1 MPAGMRAPWLWA
13 AAIVGHVAA
22 GRVRV
27 SPVEKVIAMLTDNK
41 NKIAADLAAEEKE
54 MAEYSQ
60 FCDDEISEKTFAIKT
75 ANRKIDD
82 LIATVSDCKA
92 QLKGVED
99 EVAEIGTQMA
109 AKEKELADASA
120 VRKEDRS
127 EFQATEKELVAA
139 VDQLEKAVVLLKKG
153 LSLTQ
158 VWHKNPNIQV
168 VLQSLS
174 RIVDAAWLDDES
186 RSSLRGLLQQQ
197 DALKQNMGES
207 MGDSDDLRLPK
218 KEKSGTQTIIES
230 IQDMKSKA
238 EETLS
243 NTRNN
248 EMKSQHNF
256 QMMTMSL
263 EGAMNLLKEK
273 LSEAQSLKASLS
285 EESGKAKGE
294 MGETRESMKADKMY
308 LSTLRNDCESSA
320 AEWAERQKSAKEEMA
335 AIEKAKAIL
344 GGVKSML
351 QSGVEVDGR
360 KKQPFDED
368 KGSDEESKTRGQLVN
383 KLRELGHKF
392 HSYTMME
399 LVSAAASDPFEKIRG
414 LLGDMIAKLV
424 AEANEEASQKA
435 FCDEEMGKSNKEKDA
450 KSMRIDKLTA
460 KLDHA
465 TATTAELEDAIKE
478 LQAELADIDKATSEA
493 TKLRNEEHA
502 TYEKAS
508 KDYKAGAQAVEDA
521 IGVLKEFYA
530 SAFTQVNTGKSE
542 KAPSFGGPKSDAN
555 GGIIAILEIS
565 AEEFTKMYTEVQAD
579 ELTAKA
585 TYDRMMT
592 ESKVA
597 TASKQTEVKAMESEL
612 KQLAVAIQSATQD
625 KIMVSKELDAVMAY
639 LDKLKPQCET
649 KVLSYEEKVAK
660 RKAEIEGLKEA
671 LEILTAPAELLQRR
685 SLRAVSSH

>member
-1 MPAGMRAPWLWA
+1 
-13 AAIVGHVAA
+13 
-22 GRVRV
+22 
-27 SPVEKVIAMLTDNK
+27 
-41 NKIAADLAAEEKE
+41 
-54 MAEYSQ
+54 MAEYSE
-60 FCDDEISEKTFAIKT
+60 FCDSETDEKSYAIKT

-82 LIATVSDCKA
+82 LIATISDCKA

-99 EVAEIGTQMA
+99 EIAEIGTQMA
-109 AKEKELADASA
+109 AKDKELTDAAA
-120 VRKEDRS
+120 VRKEDKS
-127 EFQATEKELVAA
+127 EFQATEKELVEA
-139 VDQLEKAVVLLKKG
+139 VDQLEKAIVLLKKG

-158 VWHKNPNIQV
+158 VWHKNPNIQM

-186 RSSLRGLLQQQ
+186 RTSLRGLLQQQ
-197 DALKQNMGES
+197 EELKSNMGES
-207 MGDSDDLRLPK
+207 MAESDDLRLPN
-218 KEKSGTQTIIES
+218 KEKTGTAAIIES

-294 MGETRESMKADKMY
+294 MGETRESMRADKTY
-308 LSTLRNDCESSA
+308 LTTLTHECEQTA
-320 AEWAERQKSAKEEMA
+320 AEWVDRQKSAKEEMA

-344 GGVKSML
+344 SDVKAML
-351 QSGVEVDGR
+351 QSGMVIDGR
-360 KKQPFDED
+360 KKQPWSDSTQVADEPSSED
-368 KGSDEESKTRGQLVN
+368 KEAKVRSQLVN
-383 KLRELGHKF
+383 KLRDLGHKF

-399 LVSAAASDPFEKIRG
+399 MVSAAASDPFEKIRG
-414 LLGDMIAKLV
+414 LIGDMIAKLV

-435 FCDEEMGKSNKEKDA
+435 FCDEEMGKSNKDKEQKT
-450 KSMRIDKLTA
+450 MRIDQLQA

-465 TATTAELEDAIKE
+465 TAKTAELEDAIKE
-478 LQAELADIDKATSEA
+478 LQAELADIDKATAEA
-493 TKLRNEEHA
+493 TKIRNEEHA
-502 TYEKAS
+502 TYTTAS
-508 KDYKAGAQAVEDA
+508 KDFKEAAQAVEDA

-530 SAFTQVNTGKSE
+530 GAFMQQVKGKG
-542 KAPSFGGPKSDAN
+542 KAPSFGGAKSDAG
-555 GGIIAILEIS
+555 GGIIAILELS
-565 AEEFTKMYTEVQAD
+565 AEEFTKMYTEVQSD

-585 TYDRMMT
+585 TYDRMMQ

-597 TASKQTEVKAMESEL
+597 TVSKQAEVKAMESEL
-612 KQLAVAIQSATQD
+612 KQLAVAIQSSSQD
-625 KIMVSKELDAVMAY
+625 KVMVSKELDAVLSY
-639 LDKLKPQCET
+639 LDKLKPQCEI
-649 KVLSYEEKVAK
+649 KVMSYEEKVAR

-671 LEILTAPAELLQRR
+671 LEILVAPAESLMQRR
-685 SLRAVSSH
+685 SLRHVSSHA

>member
-1 MPAGMRAPWLWA
+1 
-13 AAIVGHVAA
+13 VGHVDGA
-22 GRVRV
+22 RVRG
-27 SPVEKVIAMLTDNK
+27 SPVQKVVAMLQDNK
-41 NKIAADLAAEEKE
+41 NKIMKDLAAEEKE
-54 MAEYSQ
+54 MAEYSE
-60 FCDDEISEKTFAIKT
+60 FCDSETDEKSYAIKT

-82 LIATVSDCKA
+82 LIATISDCKA

-109 AKEKELADASA
+109 AKDKELTDAEA
-120 VRKEDRS
+120 VRKEDKA

-186 RSSLRGLLQQQ
+186 RTSLRGLLQQQ
-197 DALKQNMGES
+197 EELKSNMGES
-207 MGDSDDLRLPK
+207 MAESDDLRLPN
-218 KEKSGTQTIIES
+218 KEKTGTAAIIES

-248 EMKSQHNF
+248 EMKQQHNY
-256 QMMTMSL
+256 QMMKMSL
-263 EGAMNLLKEK
+263 ESAMNLLKEK
-273 LSEAQSLKASLS
+273 LSENQSLKASLS

-294 MGETRESMKADKMY
+294 LGETRESMRADKTY
-308 LSTLRNDCESSA
+308 LTTLTHECEQTA
-320 AEWAERQKSAKEEMA
+320 AEWVDRQKSAKEEMA

-344 GGVKSML
+344 SDVKAML
-351 QSGVEVDGR
+351 QSGMVADGR
-360 KKQPFDED
+360 KKQPWSDSTQVADEPSSED
-368 KGSDEESKTRGQLVN
+368 KEAKVRSQLVN
-383 KLRELGHKF
+383 KLRDLGHKF

-399 LVSAAASDPFEKIRG
+399 MVSAAASDPFEKIRG
-414 LLGDMIAKLV
+414 LIGDMIAKLV

-435 FCDEEMGKSNKEKDA
+435 FCDEEMGKSNKDKEQKT
-450 KSMRIDKLTA
+450 MRIDQLQA

-465 TATTAELEDAIKE
+465 TAKTAELEDAIKE
-478 LQAELADIDKATSEA
+478 LQAELADIDKATAEA
-493 TKLRNEEHA
+493 TKIRNEEHA
-502 TYEKAS
+502 TYTTAS
-508 KDYKAGAQAVEDA
+508 KDFKEAAQAVEDA

-530 SAFTQVNTGKSE
+530 GAPFVQQVKSKE
-542 KAPSFGGPKSDAN
+542 KAPSFGGAKSDAG
-555 GGIIAILEIS
+555 GGIIAILEIA
-565 AEEFTKMYTEVQAD
+565 AEDFTKMYTEVQSD

-585 TYDRMMT
+585 TYDRMMQ

-597 TASKQTEVKAMESEL
+597 TTSKKVEVKAMESTL
-612 KQLAVAIQSATQD
+612 KQLAVAIQSASQD
-625 KIMVSKELDAVMAY
+625 KVMVSKELDAVMSY
-639 LDKLKPQCET
+639 IDKLKPQCET
-649 KVLSYEEKVAK
+649 KVMSYEEKVAK

-671 LEILTAPAELLQRR
+671 LEILVAPAESFVQRR
-685 SLRAVSSH
+685 SLRQVSLHA

>member
-1 MPAGMRAPWLWA
+1 
-13 AAIVGHVAA
+13 
-22 GRVRV
+22 
-27 SPVEKVIAMLTDNK
+27 VEKVVAMLQDNK
-41 NKIAADLAAEEKE
+41 NKIMQDLAAEEKE
-54 MAEYSQ
+54 MAEYSE
-60 FCDDEISEKTFAIKT
+60 FCDSESDEKSYAIKT

-82 LIATVSDCKA
+82 LLATISDCKA

-99 EVAEIGTQMA
+99 EISEIGTQMA
-109 AKEKELADASA
+109 AKDKEMADAAA
-120 VRKEDRS
+120 VRKEDKS
-127 EFQATEKELVAA
+127 EFQATEKELVEA
-139 VDQLEKAVVLLKKG
+139 VDQLEKAIVLLKKG

-158 VWHKNPNIQV
+158 VWHKNPNIQM

-197 DALKQNMGES
+197 EELKSNMGES
-207 MGDSDDLRLPK
+207 MGESDDLRLPN
-218 KEKSGTQTIIES
+218 KEKSGTAAIIES

-263 EGAMNLLKEK
+263 DQGLNLLKEK
-273 LSEAQSLKASLS
+273 LSENNALKASLS
-285 EESGKAKGE
+285 EESGKAKNE
-294 MGETRESMKADKMY
+294 LGETRESMRADKTY
-308 LSTLRNDCESSA
+308 LTTLTHECESTA
-320 AEWAERQKSAKEEMA
+320 EEWAARQKSAKEEMA

-344 GGVKSML
+344 SDVKSML
-351 QSGVEVDGR
+351 QNGVVVDDR
-360 KKQPFDED
+360 KKQPMDDSMQSNDED
-368 KGSDEESKTRGQLVN
+368 KEAKLRSKLVN
-383 KLRELGHKF
+383 KLRDIGHKF

-399 LVSAAASDPFEKIRG
+399 LVSAAAVDPFEKIRG

-435 FCDEEMGKSNKEKDA
+435 FCDEEMGKSNKEKES
-450 KSMRIDKLTA
+450 KSMRIDKLQA

-465 TATTAELEDAIKE
+465 TAKTAELEDAIKE

-493 TKLRNEEHA
+493 TKIRNQEHA
-502 TYEKAS
+502 TYTKAS
-508 KDYKAGAQAVEDA
+508 KDFKEAASAVEDA

-530 SAFTQVNTGKSE
+530 GAFMQQVKNKG
-542 KAPSFGGPKSDAN
+542 KAPSFGGAKSDAG
-555 GGIIAILEIS
+555 GGIIAILELS
-565 AEEFTKMYTEVQAD
+565 AEEFTKMYTEVQSD

-585 TYDRMMT
+585 TYDRMMQ

-597 TASKQTEVKAMESEL
+597 TVSKQAEVKAMESEL
-612 KQLAVAIQSATQD
+612 KQLAVAIQSASQD
-625 KIMVSKELDAVMAY
+625 KVMVSKELDAVLAY
-639 LDKLKPQCET
+639 LDKLKPQCEI
-649 KVLSYEEKVAK
+649 KVMSHEEKMAK

-671 LEILTAPAELLQRR
+671 LEILVAPPESLLQRR
-685 SLRAVSSH
+685 SLRYVSSHA

>member
-1 MPAGMRAPWLWA
+1 MKGPWLWA
-13 AAIVGHVAA
+13 AAFVAHVAA

-27 SPVEKVIAMLTDNK
+27 SPVEKVVAMLQDNK
-41 NKIAADLAAEEKE
+41 NKIEADLEAEEKE

-60 FCDDEISEKTFAIKT
+60 FCDHETSEKTYAIKT

-82 LIATVSDCKA
+82 LIATISDCKA

-120 VRKEDRS
+120 VRKEDKS
-127 EFQATEKELVAA
+127 EFTATEKELVAA

-158 VWHKNPNIQV
+158 VWHKNPNIQM

-186 RSSLRGLLQQQ
+186 RASLRGLLQQQ
-197 DALKQNMGES
+197 DELKANMGES
-207 MGDSDDLRLPK
+207 MGEADDLRLPK
-218 KEKSGTQTIIES
+218 KEKTGTEAIIES

-263 EGAMNLLKEK
+263 DGAMTLLKEK
-273 LSEAQSLKASLS
+273 LSEQQALKASLS

-294 MGETRESMKADKMY
+294 LGETRESMKADKVY
-308 LSTLRNDCESSA
+308 LSSLTHDCESSA
-320 AEWAERQKSAKEEMA
+320 EEWTEREKSAKSEIA
-335 AIEKAKAIL
+335 AIDKAKEIL
-344 GGVKSML
+344 SPIKAML
-351 QSGVEVDGR
+351 QNGVEVDGR
-360 KKQPFDED
+360 KKQPFEEDHDED
-368 KGSDEESKTRGQLVN
+368 KDTKMRSTLVG

-435 FCDEEMGKSNKEKDA
+435 FCDEEMAKSNKEKEN
-450 KSMRIDKLTA
+450 KNMRLDKLQA

-478 LQAELADIDKATSEA
+478 LQAELADIDKATAEA

-530 SAFTQVNTGKSE
+530 GAFTQVSKVDANGKQP
-542 KAPSFGGPKSDAN
+542 KFGGPKSDAG

-565 AEEFTKMYTEVQAD
+565 AEEFTKMYTEVQSD

-585 TYDRMMT
+585 TYDRMMQ
-592 ESKVA
+592 ESKVSTA
-597 TASKQTEVKAMESEL
+597 TKQTEVKAMESEL
-612 KQLAVAIQSATQD
+612 KQLAVAIQSSTQD

-649 KVLSYEEKVAK
+649 KVMSYEEKVAR

-671 LEILTAPAELLQRR
+671 LEILVAPSLVQRR
-685 SLRAVSSH
+685 SLRHVSSHV